1 MSTIHIINA
10 RTEHIPIITQVER
23 EAASV
28 YPPGVMPHYLKH
40 QMLPYNELVEG
51 IVNDSL
57 FIALTDNGRVQGF
70 ILVRHFQNLA
80 LLSKV
85 DVRPQLMRRGIG
97 TQLINTALE
106 KLPSWGHSHLWL
118 TTFANLPW
126 TVPFYE
132 RFGFSIIPHEEQP
145 NMIQSIMTQEEENGF
160 KDRVAMKFSLS
171 LKKHIS
177 S

>member
-1 MSTIHIINA
+1 MSNIHIINA
-10 RTEHIPIITQVER
+10 RTEHIPIITQIER

-28 YPPGVMPHYLKH
+28 HPPGIMPTYLKH
-40 QMLPYNELVEG
+40 HMLPYGELVEG

-70 ILVRHFQNLA
+70 ILVRHFQDLA

-85 DVRPQLMRRGIG
+85 DVRPQLMRRGVG

-118 TTFANLPW
+118 TTFANMPW

-132 RFGFSIIPHEEQP
+132 KFGFSIIPHEHQP
-145 NMIQSIMTQEEENGF
+145 EMIQTILAQEKEKGF
-160 KDRVAMKFSLS
+160 SNRVAMQFSLPS
-171 LKKHIS
+171 PTKP
-177 S
+177 